1 MSALR
6 SELMSVLNT
15 LLTVSETTLHV
26 ELDAIGAAIGA
37 LSVSTDD
44 IDALLRELEA
54 RGRQIVAPS
63 GGGAE
68 RQLGQ
73 VVAAARKLRISSPQG
88 KPGLSEVAREAG
100 LSEDQ
105 VLVALALLRVMQRS
119 PRDVKRS

>member
-1 MSALR
+1 MPA
-6 SELMSVLNT
+6 LNT
-15 LLTVSETTLHV
+15 LLAASETTLHV

-44 IDALLRELEA
+44 IDALMRELEV
-54 RGRQIVAPS
+54 RGRQIVAPV

-68 RQLGQ
+68 RHLGQ

-119 PRDVKRS
+119 PRDAKRN